1 MRALP
6 IPGST
11 LSALR
16 RHVLAN
22 SFKTSNTVVVAW
34 PHLLKS
40 LGFDA
45 TSLQHFDAAEL
56 APSTA
61 SLAAETVRADRQLI
75 SAMPQ
80 NRTYVASIATLSPL
94 PDVLHRAHL
103 MTITF

>member
-1 MRALP
+1 
-6 IPGST
+6 

-22 SFKTSNTVVVAW
+22 PFRNTVVVAW

-45 TSLQHFDAAEL
+45 TSLKHFDAAEL

-61 SLAAETVRADRQLI
+61 SLAPDVVRAENSFI
-75 SAMPQ
+75 SAFPQ
-80 NRTYVASIATLSPL
+80 NRTSDYRSLGQDREATTLGSM
-94 PDVLHRAHL
+94 DRMAA
-103 MTITF
+103 MQ